1 MLRSYPHQTPKR
13 LWFLY
18 VNNLPLLRL
27 NGYIFERRRNMR
39 EYCFALALVL
49 GCSVSAQEIVVPNF
63 NFDEIYL
70 PGSDAITGSI
80 TGFDWTAGVG
90 PDCSIDPECLA
101 RGGGYDFSDGT
112 FGTVADISGW
122 VGYDREGWI
131 ALGGTYNRDQTTG
144 NYQGAIQASGVD
156 SSYCYLA
163 NGGDWGNPAGGLI
176 VSDASL
182 GNVEDGTYTLS
193 MVARGPDGPATPVVL
208 KLLAGGIALTPA
220 SSVDPVLT
228 GDFQEFSRTYDS
240 DSLVGFIGEPLTI
253 CLGVGRG
260 ASGAQTHF
268 DNVSLILDPVSSAP
282 NPPTA
287 VAAAGGIGKVNLTW
301 TAPAGGVTPTGYQVF
316 RGDSKIADVV
326 GVATTTYTDEDTSL
340 VPGTTYCYT
349 VKSVAGGLT
358 SGPSNEACATPVG
371 GKPRFRRG
379 DPNSDGIINIT
390 DGIYVLNF
398 LFLGGPAPTCTE
410 AANANDDGSV
420 NITDGIYVLNFLFLG
435 GPAPAAPGASCGSE
449 PEETPSDLG
458 CASYT
463 KC

>member
-1 MLRSYPHQTPKR
+1 
-13 LWFLY
+13 
-18 VNNLPLLRL
+18 
-27 NGYIFERRRNMR
+27 MR

-49 GCSVSAQEIVVPNF
+49 GCSVSAQEIVVPNS
-63 NFDEIYL
+63 NFEEIYL
-70 PGSDAITGSI
+70 PGSDTITGVLADGGNS
-80 TGFDWTAGVG
+80 WTQGVG
-90 PDCSIDPECLA
+90 PDCPIDT
-101 RGGGYDFSDGT
+101 GMYSFSDGT
-112 FGTVADISGW
+112 TGTVADIPGW
-122 VGYDREGWI
+122 VGYDRDGWV
-131 ALGGTYNRDQTTG
+131 ALGGTYGRDQTTG
-144 NYQGAIQASGVD
+144 NLQGSIQANGVD

-182 GNVEDGTYTLS
+182 GNVEEGTYTLS

-240 DSLVGFIGEPLTI
+240 DSLEGFLGEPLTI

-358 SGPSNEACATPVG
+358 SGPSNESCATPTSAE
-371 GKPRFRRG
+371 PIFHRG
-379 DPNSDGIINIT
+379 DPNDDGTINIT

-398 LFLGGPAPTCTE
+398 LFLGGPAPTCRE
-410 AANANDDGSV
+410 AANPNDDDTI
-420 NITDGIYVLNFLFLG
+420 NITDGIYLLNFLFLG
-435 GPAPAAPGASCGSE
+435 GPPPAAPGGMSSPCGEDPATS
-449 PEETPSDLG
+449 PSDLG

>member
-1 MLRSYPHQTPKR
+1 
-13 LWFLY
+13 
-18 VNNLPLLRL
+18 
-27 NGYIFERRRNMR
+27 MR

-70 PGSDAITGSI
+70 PGSDTITGLITGS
-80 TGFDWTAGVG
+80 DWTAGVG
-90 PDCSIDPECLA
+90 PDCSIDPECLV
-101 RGGGYDFSDGT
+101 RGGGYNFSDGT

-131 ALGGTYNRDQTTG
+131 ALGGTYGRDQTTG

-182 GNVEDGTYTLS
+182 GDVEDGTYTLS

-208 KLLAGGIALTPA
+208 KLLAGGIALTPT

-240 DSLVGFIGEPLTI
+240 DSLVGFLGEPLTI

-260 ASGAQTHF
+260 ASGGQTHF

-287 VAAAGGIGKVNLTW
+287 VAAAGDIGKVNLTW

-349 VKSVAGGLT
+349 VKSVAGDKT
-358 SGPSNEACATPVG
+358 STRSDPPSCATPTAAG
-371 GKPRFRRG
+371 GMQKPG
-379 DPNSDGIINIT
+379 DSNQDGTLDISDAVDLLGFLFLGTKDALPCGDGQSNHASNLALLNVNGDAGGIDLSDAVYI
-390 DGIYVLNF
+390 LNF
-398 LFLGGPAPTCTE
+398 LFTGGDLPVNCSGVTACPCIRII
-410 AANANDDGSV
+410 ACPDNSGKNDC
-420 NITDGIYVLNFLFLG
+420 
-435 GPAPAAPGASCGSE
+435 P
-449 PEETPSDLG
+449 
-458 CASYT
+458 
-463 KC
+463 